1 MFLSATPAMKRYVFT
16 FTIRDEH
23 GDSIHASC
31 WGTLDYVS
39 PLYAVCSLGA
49 HGIVNMCNC
58 KVNVRH

>member
-1 MFLSATPAMKRYVFT
+1 MKRYVFT

-49 HGIVNMCNC
+49 HGNVNMCNC